1 MSARAR
7 QRDRQIVDRY
17 TDQPDRPPGGL
28 RAEIERAFDRRP
40 LQLYALVD
48 LDPALRLTESWLALG
63 PDRVAIARPRTG
75 GWTIEVVERTRIRQV
90 RQTPGMSCHVPSL
103 GAEPDQPP
111 PAGLALNQRTRREAG
126 VRPR

>member
-17 TDQPDRPPGGL
+17 TDQPDRLPGGL

-63 PDRVAIARPRTG
+63 PDRVAIARPGTG
-75 GWTIEVVERTRIRQV
+75 GWTIEVVERTRIREV
-90 RQTPGMSCHVPSL
+90 RETPGMSCHVLSL
-103 GAEPDQPP
+103 CGDPDQPP
-111 PAGLALNQRTRREAG
+111 LAVLRYTQRQ
-126 VRPR
+126 